1 MAKNITPRAK
11 DYPRWYLDVINAG
24 GLADYAPVRGCMV
37 IKPHGY
43 AVWEAIQQALDG
55 MFKETGH
62 VNAYFPLF
70 IPQSFLAKEAQHV
83 EGFAMECA
91 VVTHS
96 GLEKDESG
104 ALLPKGKLEEPLVV
118 RPTSETVIGAMY
130 AKWVQSWRDLPIL
143 INQWANVVR
152 WEMRTRLFLRTM
164 EFLWQE
170 GHTAHETEE
179 EAHQETLRILEI
191 YRRFAEE
198 WLAVPVL
205 TGLKSDSEKF
215 AGAERTYTIEGMMQ
229 DRKALQMG
237 TSHDLGQNFARA
249 FEIRFQGRDKSLQY
263 AWTTSWGV
271 STRLIGA
278 LIMAH
283 SDDEG
288 LVLPP
293 RVAPIQLAVVPIWKG
308 PEERAKVLE
317 AANQA
322 AASARAALGER
333 KVVLDDRD
341 ELKPGPKFFEWEQ
354 KGVPFRLEIGP
365 RDVADGAGVLVSRL
379 DRNKEKVPFDR
390 IGQVLPERL
399 QAFQEALLERA
410 RAFRDAHTHQVDDY
424 EELKERVLAEG
435 GFYLVHW
442 DGTPESEA
450 RFKDDMK
457 ASIRCIPGTVR
468 DGEFQ
473 RTYTEPGKCI
483 VSGKPSP
490 GRVVV
495 AQAY

>member
-1 MAKNITPRAK
+1 MAKNITPREK

-55 MFKETGH
+55 MFKATGH

-70 IPQSFLAKEAQHV
+70 IPQSFLEKEAQHV

-96 GLEKDESG
+96 GLEKTEEG
-104 ALLPKGKLEEPLVV
+104 VLLPKGKLEEPLVV

-164 EFLWQE
+164 EFLWRE

-191 YRRFAEE
+191 YRTFAEE
-198 WLAVPVL
+198 WLAIPVV
-205 TGLKSDSEKF
+205 TGLKSESEKF

-229 DRKALQMG
+229 DKKALQMG
-237 TSHDLGQNFARA
+237 TSHDLGQNFAKA
-249 FEIRFQGRDKSLQY
+249 FEIRFQGRDKTLQY

-288 LVLPP
+288 LILPP
-293 RVAPIQLAVVPIWKG
+293 KVAPIQLAVVPIWKG
-308 PEERAKVLE
+308 PGEKAQVLE
-317 AANQA
+317 AAEKV
-322 AASARAALGER
+322 AASARPVLGDR

-354 KGVPFRLEIGP
+354 KGVPYRLEIGP
-365 RDVADGAGVLVSRL
+365 RDVKDGAGVLVSRL
-379 DRNKEKVPFDR
+379 DRSKEKVPFDR
-390 IGQVLPERL
+390 IGEVLPGRL
-399 QAFQEALLERA
+399 EAFQKALLERA
-410 RAFRDAHTHQVDDY
+410 RSFRDSHTFEVDDY
-424 EELKERVLAEG
+424 GELKERIQSEG

-442 DGTPESEA
+442 DGTPESEN
-450 RFKDDMK
+450 RFKEDLK

-468 DGEFQ
+468 DGEF
-473 RTYTEPGKCI
+473 RTTYTDPGKCV

-490 GRVVV
+490 GRVIV

>member
-1 MAKNITPRAK
+1 VAKNITPREK

-55 MFKETGH
+55 MFKATGH

-96 GLEKDESG
+96 GLEKTEEG
-104 ALLPKGKLEEPLVV
+104 VLVPKGKLEEPLVV

-191 YRRFAEE
+191 YRTFAEE
-198 WLAVPVL
+198 WLAVPVV
-205 TGLKSDSEKF
+205 TGQKSESEKF

-229 DRKALQMG
+229 DKKALQMG
-237 TSHDLGQNFARA
+237 TSHDLGRNFAKA
-249 FEIRFQGRDKSLQY
+249 FEIRFQGRDKTLQY

-288 LVLPP
+288 LILPP
-293 RVAPIQLAVVPIWKG
+293 KVAPIQLAVVPIWKG
-308 PEERAKVLE
+308 PEEKAKVLE
-317 AANQA
+317 AAEKA
-322 AASARAALGER
+322 AASARAALGDR

-365 RDVADGAGVLVSRL
+365 RDVNDGAGVLVSRL
-379 DRNKEKVPFDR
+379 DRTKEKVPFDR
-390 IGQVLPERL
+390 IGEVLPGKLEAY
-399 QAFQEALLERA
+399 QKALLERA
-410 RAFRDAHTHQVDDY
+410 RSFRDSHTFEVDDY
-424 EELKERVLAEG
+424 RELKERVQAEG

-442 DGTPESEA
+442 DGTPESET
-450 RFKDDMK
+450 RFKEDMK

-473 RTYTEPGKCI
+473 RTHTEPGTCI

-490 GRVVV
+490 GRVIV

>member
-1 MAKNITPRAK
+1 MAKNITPREK
-11 DYPRWYLDVINAG
+11 DYPQWYLDVIQAA

-43 AVWEAIQQALDG
+43 ALWEGIQRVLDG

-96 GLEKDESG
+96 GLEKGEG
-104 ALLPKGKLEEPLVV
+104 GGLVPKGKLEEPLIV

-170 GHTAHETEE
+170 GHTAHETEA

-191 YRRFAEE
+191 YRTFSEE
-198 WLAVPVL
+198 WLAIPVI
-205 TGLKSDSEKF
+205 TGLKSESEKF

-237 TSHDLGQNFARA
+237 TSHDLGQNFAKA

-293 RVAPIQLAVVPIWKG
+293 RMAPIQLALVPIWKG
-308 PEERAKVLE
+308 DGEKAQVLE
-317 AANQA
+317 AAEKA
-322 AASARAALGER
+322 AAAARTVLGER
-333 KVVLDDRD
+333 KVALDDRE

-379 DRNKEKVPFDR
+379 DRSKEKVPFHR
-390 IGQVLPERL
+390 IGEVLPVKL

-410 RAFRDAHTHQVDDY
+410 RTFRDAHTHQVDDY
-424 EELKERVLAEG
+424 QELKERIREEG

-442 DGTPESEA
+442 DGTAETEA
-450 RFKDDMK
+450 RFKEEMK
-457 ASIRCIPGTVR
+457 ATIRCIPGTVR
-468 DGEFQ
+468 NGEFQ
-473 RTYTEPGKCI
+473 RTHTEPGKCI
-483 VSGKPSP
+483 LTGRPSP
-490 GRVVV
+490 GRVIL

>member
-1 MAKNITPRAK
+1 MARNITPREK
-11 DYPRWYLDVINAG
+11 DYPQWYLDVIQAA

-43 AVWEAIQQALDG
+43 ALWEGIQQTLDR

-70 IPQSFLAKEAQHV
+70 IPRSFLAKEAQHV

-96 GLEKDESG
+96 GLEKGEG
-104 ALLPKGKLEEPLVV
+104 GELLPKGRLEEPLIV

-179 EAHQETLRILEI
+179 EAHQETLKILEI
-191 YRRFAEE
+191 YRKFSEE
-198 WLAVPVL
+198 WLAVPVV

-237 TSHDLGQNFARA
+237 TSHDLGQNFAKA
-249 FEIRFQGRDKSLQY
+249 FEIRFQGRDKTLQY

-283 SDDEG
+283 SDDDG

-293 RVAPIQLAVVPIWKG
+293 RLAPIQLALVPIWKG
-308 PEERAKVLE
+308 GEEKAKVLE
-317 AANQA
+317 AARKA
-322 AASARAALGER
+322 AAAARSALGDQR
-333 KVVLDDRD
+333 VVLDER
-341 ELKPGPKFFEWEQ
+341 EEMKPGPKFFEWEQ

-379 DRNKEKVPFDR
+379 DRSKEKVPFDR
-390 IGQVLPERL
+390 IGEILPGKL
-399 QAFQEALLERA
+399 QAFQDALLERA
-410 RAFRDAHTHQVDDY
+410 RSFRDEHTHQVDDY
-424 EELKERVLAEG
+424 EELKRRVQEEG

-450 RFKDDMK
+450 RFKEDMK
-457 ASIRCIPGTVR
+457 ATIRCIPGTVEE
-468 DGEFQ
+468 GEFR
-473 RTYTEPGKCI
+473 RTFTEPGKCI
-483 VSGKPSP
+483 VSGRPSA
-490 GRVVV
+490 GRVIV